1 MLPNPTPMHQTPW
14 KARTCTYRQTFTNIT
29 PYIPILLPLQTTVY
43 GRKYAIF
50 RIINSDLR
58 YSWNSKLKLI
68 FTEEP
73 AAIAFKIEKKALIL
87 TNSLLKKTQSHFSK
101 NKVTSPLI
109 SPWHGTY
116 LVDSIFALTTL
127 SFGINR
133 QFDWGPIANADTE
146 SAHIPLWI
154 AAVPSEQ

>member
-1 MLPNPTPMHQTPW
+1 MAESTQFSELLIQIYDTAEIQT
-14 KARTCTYRQTFTNIT
+14 
-29 PYIPILLPLQTTVY
+29 
-43 GRKYAIF
+43 
-50 RIINSDLR
+50 
-58 YSWNSKLKLI
+58 
-68 FTEEP
+68 
-73 AAIAFKIEKKALIL
+73 AAIAFKKEKKALIL
-87 TNSLLKKTQSHFSK
+87 TNSLLKKKQSYFTK

-109 SPWHGTY
+109 SPWHETY

-133 QFDWGPIANADTE
+133 QFDWRPIANADTE

>member
-14 KARTCTYRQTFTNIT
+14 KARTYRQTFTNIT
-29 PYIPILLPLQTTVY
+29 PYIPILVPLPTTLY

-73 AAIAFKIEKKALIL
+73 AAIAFKKEKKALIL
-87 TNSLLKKTQSHFSK
+87 TNSLLKKTNLSYFSK

-133 QFDWGPIANADTE
+133 QFDWRPIANADTE

>member
-1 MLPNPTPMHQTPW
+1 MLPNPTPMHPTPW
-14 KARTCTYRQTFTNIT
+14 KARTYRQTFTNIT
-29 PYIPILLPLQTTVY
+29 PYIPILVPLPTTVY

-50 RIINSDLR
+50 RFTIQLKF
-58 YSWNSKLKLI
+58 KLLQSLSRKKRKHLYKR
-68 FTEEP
+68 
-73 AAIAFKIEKKALIL
+73 IAFWK
-87 TNSLLKKTQSHFSK
+87 NQSYFSK

-109 SPWHGTY
+109 SPWHETY

-133 QFDWGPIANADTE
+133 QFDWRPIANADTE